1 MQLHVFLLFSELFST
16 FAGHPAPLTF
26 CFSTANMLNTHEELR
41 SRPGTWMVAGFLP
54 NIDSEIAKYQKER
67 GNSASVC
74 NVELMEQCLECL
86 FQGWNKTY
94 SDPVPMEFADAQTTL
109 IHVVAAA
116 LSISDQQEADKL
128 LGDPLSCKYIMI
140 TCNLMQIHYNY
151 MLFTFCLHA
160 NSDFSLSQFLGP
172 RLPAPEVM

>member
-1 MQLHVFLLFSELFST
+1 
-16 FAGHPAPLTF
+16 
-26 CFSTANMLNTHEELR
+26 
-41 SRPGTWMVAGFLP
+41 
-54 NIDSEIAKYQKER
+54 
-67 GNSASVC
+67 
-74 NVELMEQCLECL
+74 
-86 FQGWNKTY
+86 
-94 SDPVPMEFADAQTTL
+94 MEFADAQTTL

-140 TCNLMQIHYNY
+140 TYNLMQIHYNY
-151 MLFTFCLHA
+151 MLFTFYLHA